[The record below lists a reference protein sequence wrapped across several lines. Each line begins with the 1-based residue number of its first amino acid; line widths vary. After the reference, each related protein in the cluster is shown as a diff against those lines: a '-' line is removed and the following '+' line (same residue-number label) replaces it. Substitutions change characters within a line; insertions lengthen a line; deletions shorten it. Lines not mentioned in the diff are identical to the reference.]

1 MCHCSCSATMA
12 SLEDLRAQLF
22 TFKMRCHEYE
32 QRLAQVNLHGASG
45 EALQRAH
52 GELAERVAGLER
64 ERAASETAAR
74 LLEEEASGLREVL
87 VKSRGAIETLTDSNV
102 RLKAALQVGEEARA
116 ALASELAPLRAAAA
130 QGALDGAA
138 LCAARLELTNARAA
152 AAAAEERAAREPA
165 LLVELAAART
175 GAAAAERALSA
186 ERAAREA
193 EGSAAREAAERW
205 ERRRQEEKLAFEQT
219 ARKLDTDLE
228 ALRRT
233 IEVKNELIDRSAGE
247 LAAARRSEDAR
258 LAELAQYRGE
268 LAQSKAR
275 GSLAEQDQRRAAAA
289 ENEVAELRARLQ
301 EERAGAEK
309 KQAECWAIIGKK
321 EQEIAELE
329 ARLKEAKARGKDRE
343 AELRSKVSAL
353 EAENEHIKTKWKSS
367 LTARRNPAASDA
379 AKENAQN
386 GFFLGK
392 SAISSGK
399 AAPESAGSLK
409 KSSVVAA
416 GAPASASTTAP
427 AHHALKPCK
436 AALTDKPSFR

>member
-1 MCHCSCSATMA
+1 MA
-12 SLEDLRAQLF
+12 SLEELRAQLF

-45 EALQRAH
+45 ATLQRAH
-52 GELAERVAGLER
+52 GELAERVAWLER
-64 ERAASETAAR
+64 ERAATASAAR

-102 RLKAALQVGEEARA
+102 RLKVALASGEEARS

-130 QGALDGAA
+130 QGALDGVT
-138 LCAARLELTNARAA
+138 LCAARRELADARVA

-165 LLVELAAART
+165 LLAELAAAHA
-175 GAAAAERALSA
+175 GAAAAERARSS

-193 EGSAAREAAERW
+193 EGAAAREAAERW
-205 ERRRQEEKLAFEQT
+205 ERRRQEEKLSFEQA
-219 ARKLDTDLE
+219 ARKLDTDVE

-233 IEVKNELIDRSAGE
+233 IEVKNELIERSAGE
-247 LAAARRSEDAR
+247 LATARRSEDAR

-289 ENEVAELRARLQ
+289 EHEVAELRARLH

-309 KQAECWAIIGKK
+309 KQADCWAIIGKK

-329 ARLKEAKARGKDRE
+329 ARLKEAKARGKERE
-343 AELRSKVSAL
+343 AELCGKVSAL
-353 EAENEHIKTKWKSS
+353 EAESEHIKTKWKSS
-367 LTARRNPAASDA
+367 LASRRNPAPADA
-379 AKENAQN
+379 AKENVCL
-386 GFFLGK
+386 LGK
-392 SAISSGK
+392 SATSSGK
-399 AAPESAGSLK
+399 TAPEGGAGSGASSAFK
-409 KSSVVAA
+409 KSSV
-416 GAPASASTTAP
+416 GASAAALA
-427 AHHALKPCK
+427 AHRALKPCAGASK
-436 AALTDKPSFR
+436 ALADKPSFR